1 MPSPYDDVNLA
12 QAPIA
17 RADRPMPQNLEAEQ
31 AVLSAMIWNQDALQE
46 CLIELTPDD
55 FYNPANRIIF
65 NAIKR
70 MFDEGRPIDM
80 ITLADVLRSEGN
92 LEKAGGP
99 EHLVGLGESYVL
111 DAWRN
116 HIDLLRRDSILRSM
130 IKTTASISAL
140 AYNAPE
146 DTKEVVDRAEQ
157 MLFEVTGRSVRSSY
171 EGLGAIMSDYFVSLE
186 EMSKNKGARQGI
198 LTGYPDIDR
207 NLLGLRPG
215 QMIVIGARPGVGKTS
230 FALNIAVNAARE
242 GASVAF
248 FSMEMSKV
256 EIAQRLL
263 AAEAT
268 GVHMREI
275 RAGLIRDANWIN
287 IIEAT
292 DKLSQL
298 DITIDDTAGTTV
310 TEIRAKAR
318 RILNGKKE
326 GLVVIDYMQLLS
338 PSSGRRSDSRATEVS
353 EMSRAIKILA
363 KDLGVPVIALS
374 QLNRQVESRSGGR
387 GEESRAKRPQLADL
401 RESGSIEQDA
411 DIVLLLDRSLTTEE
425 AERPNRPDWGVADC
439 IIAKNR
445 SGETGTVKLAFIAED
460 TKFISLDT
468 RHEG

>member
-1 MPSPYDDVNLA
+1 MPKPYDDVNLA
-12 QAPIA
+12 QATAA

-31 AVLSAMIWNQDALQE
+31 AVLSAMIWNQEALQE
-46 CLIELTPDD
+46 CLIELVPDD

-70 MFDEGRPIDM
+70 MFDEGRPVDM
-80 ITLADVLRSEGN
+80 ITLADVLKSEGN

-99 EHLVGLGESYVL
+99 EHLVGLGENYVL

-116 HIDLLRRDSILRSM
+116 HIELLRRDSVLRAM

-157 MLFEVTGRSVRSSY
+157 MLFDVTSRAVRASY
-171 EGLGAIMSDYFVSLE
+171 EGLNSIMSDYFVSLE
-186 EMSKNKGARQGI
+186 EMSKNKGMRQGI
-198 LTGYPDIDR
+198 YTGYADIDR
-207 NLLGLRPG
+207 CILGMRPG

-230 FALNIAVNAARE
+230 FALNVATNAARA

-263 AAEAT
+263 ACEAT

-275 RAGLIRDANWIN
+275 RSGNIRDANWIN

-318 RILNGKKE
+318 RILNGKKN
-326 GLVVIDYMQLLS
+326 GLIIIDYMQLLS
-338 PSSGRRSDSRATEVS
+338 PATGRRSDSRATEVS

-363 KDLGVPVIALS
+363 KDLQVPVIALS

-425 AERPNRPDWGVADC
+425 AERPNRPDWGMAEC

-445 SGETGTVKLAFIAED
+445 SGETGTVRMAFIAED
-460 TKFISLDT
+460 TKFLALDPH
-468 RHEG
+468 HEG